1 MASFHLFPLNF
12 FITIFSPDP
21 FITKLSISSP
31 FLEAESAMK
40 PDGKSPPIKHTGKTG
55 VSSTKAVS
63 GDPTSKKPNGKAV
76 LHSDSS
82 AKTCVSSARSVS
94 GDPMSKK
101 PNDKAVVSSPRA
113 DEVVFFRDVEF
124 GPQEGELMDTDTK
137 LAERRVI
144 L

>member
-1 MASFHLFPLNF
+1 MG
-12 FITIFSPDP
+12 
-21 FITKLSISSP
+21 KK
-31 FLEAESAMK
+31 MK
-40 PDGKSPPIKHTGKTG
+40 IEWFKGHFTYTGKTG

-101 PNDKAVVSSPRA
+101 PNGKAVVSSPRA

-124 GPQEGELMDTDTK
+124 GPQEGELTDTETK
-137 LAERRVI
+137 LAEKRVV

>member
-1 MASFHLFPLNF
+1 MASFHFFPLNF
-12 FITIFSPDP
+12 LITLFSPDP
-21 FITKLSISSP
+21 FISKLSISSP

-40 PDGKSPPIKHTGKTG
+40 PDGKSPLIKHIGKTG
-55 VSSTKAVS
+55 VSSTKDVS
-63 GDPTSKKPNGKAV
+63 GDPTLKKPNGKAV

-94 GDPMSKK
+94 SDPMSKK
-101 PNDKAVVSSPRA
+101 PNGKAVVSSPRD

-124 GPQEGELMDTDTK
+124 GPQEGELTDTETK
-137 LAERRVI
+137 LAERRIV

>member
-1 MASFHLFPLNF
+1 
-12 FITIFSPDP
+12 
-21 FITKLSISSP
+21 
-31 FLEAESAMK
+31 MK

-55 VSSTKAVS
+55 ISSTKAVF

-101 PNDKAVVSSPRA
+101 TNGKAAVASPRA

-124 GPQEGELMDTDTK
+124 GPQEGELTDTETK
-137 LAERRVI
+137 LAERRISSFEFFMNGTANEDQCGCVWGVASRNHNWP
-144 L
+144 LSY

>member
-1 MASFHLFPLNF
+1 ETRWQIPTDQTYRQNRNLLHQSCLRR
-12 FITIFSPDP
+12 SYVEE
-21 FITKLSISSP
+21 TKRQ
-31 FLEAESAMK
+31 
-40 PDGKSPPIKHTGKTG
+40 
-55 VSSTKAVS
+55 
-63 GDPTSKKPNGKAV
+63 AV

-101 PNDKAVVSSPRA
+101 PNGKAAVASPRA

-124 GPQEGELMDTDTK
+124 GPQEGELTDTETK
-137 LAERRVI
+137 LAERRVV

>member
-1 MASFHLFPLNF
+1 LNF

-31 FLEAESAMK
+31 FLEAEFAMK

-55 VSSTKAVS
+55 VSSTKVVS
-63 GDPTSKKPNGKAV
+63 GDPMSKKPNGKAA

-82 AKTCVSSARSVS
+82 AKTRVSSARSVS

-101 PNDKAVVSSPRA
+101 PNGKAVVSFPRD
-113 DEVVFFRDVEF
+113 DEVVFFRNVEF
-124 GPQEGELMDTDTK
+124 GPQEGELTDTETK
-137 LAERRVI
+137 LAERRVV

>member
-1 MASFHLFPLNF
+1 
-12 FITIFSPDP
+12 
-21 FITKLSISSP
+21 
-31 FLEAESAMK
+31 MK

-63 GDPTSKKPNGKAV
+63 DDPTSKKPNGKAV
-76 LHSDSS
+76 LHSNSS
-82 AKTCVSSARSVS
+82 AKTRVSSARSVS
-94 GDPMSKK
+94 GDPMSNK

-124 GPQEGELMDTDTK
+124 GPQEGELMDTKTK
-137 LAERRVI
+137 LAERRVA

>member
-1 MASFHLFPLNF
+1 MRFKGHF
-12 FITIFSPDP
+12 TY
-21 FITKLSISSP
+21 
-31 FLEAESAMK
+31 
-40 PDGKSPPIKHTGKTG
+40 TGKTG

-101 PNDKAVVSSPRA
+101 PNGKAVVSSPRA
-113 DEVVFFRDVEF
+113 DEVVRVNGYRDKTSREK
-124 GPQEGELMDTDTK
+124 GRPLTPPPSMLQNH
-137 LAERRVI
+137 RI
-144 L
+144 